1 MTRNQAIFVKYLRV
15 RLNGSYRF
23 IAEQYFKR
31 YKNYPD
37 EVENKQ
43 CGLQESGM
51 WLVDYATDTLEESLL
66 EWDLDEE

>member
-1 MTRNQAIFVKYLRV
+1 MTKTQAIFIKYLRV

-37 EVENKQ
+37 
-43 CGLQESGM
+43 
-51 WLVDYATDTLEESLL
+51 
-66 EWDLDEE
+66 

>member
-66 EWDLDEE
+66 E

>member
-1 MTRNQAIFVKYLRV
+1 MNRIQAIFIKYLRV

-23 IAEQYFKR
+23 VAEQYLKR
-31 YKNYPD
+31 YKNYP
-37 EVENKQ
+37 EEIVNKQ

>member
-1 MTRNQAIFVKYLRV
+1 MTKTQAIFIKYLRV